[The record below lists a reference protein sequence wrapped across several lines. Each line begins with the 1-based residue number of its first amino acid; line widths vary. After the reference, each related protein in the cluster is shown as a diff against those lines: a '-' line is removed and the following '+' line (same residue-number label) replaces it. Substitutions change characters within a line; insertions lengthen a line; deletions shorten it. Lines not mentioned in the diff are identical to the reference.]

1 MTEDDLKNYLNVL
14 MENDE
19 FIFDFRDDDDVDKE
33 ELWARLE
40 ELHEMCNKLLSVYF
54 NEDAPEENNFG
65 ELT

>member
-19 FIFDFRDDDDVDKE
+19 FIFDFREDDDVDKE

-54 NEDAPEENNFG
+54 QEDAPDSD
-65 ELT
+65 ELY